1 MRPQEVAAGVVV
13 PEVWPQP
20 VCIGCAGVESAW
32 GLQSRG
38 LGLDKRSRGDQ
49 PEVRAPL
56 PADCCPT
63 QFLRPA
69 LAFPVHWIVGWSD
82 EKGLFDDWIC
92 LHAMPTGT
100 CLVGSGHVHGSVT
113 DVFGDAA
120 IRAQNFQKVPP
131 CRVLVSFRCEETIL
145 VCRIREDARVDMAI
159 AVGHLSACR
168 LGCEAYGKALRLL
181 VVGKKGGVPIGGRS
195 RLCQSRGYA

>member
-38 LGLDKRSRGDQ
+38 LGLDKSSRVDQ
-49 PEVRAPL
+49 PEVGVPF
-56 PADCCPT
+56 PGDCCPT

-69 LAFPVHWIVGWSD
+69 LTFPVHWIVGWSD

-92 LHAMPTGT
+92 LQAMPTGT

-113 DVFGDAA
+113 DLFGDAA
-120 IRAQNFQKVPP
+120 VRVQDFQIVPP
-131 CRVLVSFRCEETIL
+131 CRVLVSFRCEQTIL

-159 AVGHLSACR
+159 TVGHLSACR
-168 LGCEAYGKALRLL
+168 LRCEAYGRALRLL

-195 RLCQSRGYA
+195 RLCQS

>member
-38 LGLDKRSRGDQ
+38 LGLDKRSRVDQ

-92 LHAMPTGT
+92 LQAMPTGT
-100 CLVGSGHVHGSVT
+100 CLIGSGHLHGSVT

-120 IRAQNFQKVPP
+120 IRVQNFQKVPP
-131 CRVLVSFRCEETIL
+131 CRVLVCFRCEETIL
-145 VCRIREDARVDMAI
+145 VCRIREDARR
-159 AVGHLSACR
+159 R
-168 LGCEAYGKALRLL
+168 LGCEAYGKALRFL

-195 RLCQSRGYA
+195 RLCQS